1 MELTRV
7 AYMILTYAKRRRICF
22 IHTRNRM
29 MKKRMIIVYSI
40 LALLLYGALLWVT
53 GMMSALNKG
62 GAADLAEAY
71 SAAVNEVCHW
81 DEVFASN
88 GMKLDKI
95 VSPPSS
101 RGRYM
106 SLGIILAE
114 KPKGDADLPAELKEF
129 ITSHADLTGG
139 RVLKV
144 TIYVPDQ
151 KSSIILLKKNVT
163 AIYEKDFFWWRL
175 LYPSVN

>member
-1 MELTRV
+1 ML
-7 AYMILTYAKRRRICF
+7 
-22 IHTRNRM
+22 
-29 MKKRMIIVYSI
+29 
-40 LALLLYGALLWVT
+40 
-53 GMMSALNKG
+53 SALNKG
-62 GAADLAEAY
+62 EAADLAEAY
-71 SAAVNEVCHW
+71 SAAVNEVCW

-88 GMKLDKI
+88 GMILDRI
-95 VSPPSS
+95 GSPPSS

-106 SLGIILAE
+106 MLGIILAE
-114 KPKGDADLPAELKEF
+114 KPKGGVDLPAELKEF

-151 KSSIILLKKNVT
+151 KSEIIWLKKGVT

-175 LYPSVN
+175 LYPYPQ